1 MLMSVCLQIYDPTDE
16 VEKKFSLPICA
27 ERTYSTVFHPIAIRC
42 GLDLC
47 RHWGTFNQVDKANL
61 ERFSE
66 QIEVL
71 LRELD
76 STDQIDT
83 PFKRH
88 YVEKFSQ
95 IIAEM
100 RISASKRDDVI
111 FIIG

>member
-1 MLMSVCLQIYDPTDE
+1 MSVYVQISDPTDE
-16 VEKKFSLPICA
+16 MEKKFSLPICA

-47 RHWGTFNQVDKANL
+47 RHWGTFNEVDEANL
-61 ERFSE
+61 DRFSE
-66 QIEVL
+66 QIEIL

-88 YVEKFSQ
+88 YAEKFSQ
-95 IIAEM
+95 MIVEM
-100 RISASKRDDVI
+100 RMSASKRDGVI

>member
-1 MLMSVCLQIYDPTDE
+1 MSVCVQISDPTDE

-27 ERTYSTVFHPIAIRC
+27 ESTYRTVFHPIAIRC

-47 RHWGTFNQVDKANL
+47 RHWGTFNEVDKVNL
-61 ERFSE
+61 ERFAE
-66 QIEVL
+66 QIEVM

-76 STDQIDT
+76 SADQIDN

-88 YVEKFSQ
+88 FAEKFSQ

-100 RISASKRDDVI
+100 RMSASKRDGVI

>member
-1 MLMSVCLQIYDPTDE
+1 MSVCVQISNPNDE

-27 ERTYSTVFHPIAIRC
+27 ESTYSNIFHPIAIRC

-47 RHWGTFNQVDKANL
+47 SNWGKFNEVDKANI

-66 QIEVL
+66 QTGVL

-76 STDQIDT
+76 STDRIDT
-83 PFKRH
+83 SFKRH
-88 YVEKFSQ
+88 YAEKFGR
-95 IIAEM
+95 IIDEM
-100 RISASKRDDVI
+100 RMSASKRDDVI